1 MGPSALALRGLL
13 AALLALTGCTVVPVQ
28 LPLALCPD
36 RPPLVDEAGRL
47 TAEGRAWLAVC
58 LEAQRENCTAI
69 SILRGE
75 SPRQCDRG
83 LR

>member
-1 MGPSALALRGLL
+1 MAPAALALRTLL
-13 AALLALTGCTVVPVQ
+13 AALALAGCTVVPVQ
-28 LPLALCPD
+28 LPLALCPE
-36 RPPLVDEAGRL
+36 RPPLVDEAGRI
-47 TAEGRAWLAVC
+47 TADGRVWLAAC

-69 SILRGE
+69 SVLRGE